1 MLELEHLGEI
11 PHVCRLSIPEIIP
24 FWSHPIRLTQ
34 IGQFFIYGWI
44 PLWQFNIAMKYHQIY
59 IYSVIISLNRPMLH
73 ITRVYIS
80 LKLSFF
86 VGSIS
91 MNHHKIRIFP
101 GLNLIEFPPLSHLV
115 GIQACTLHLAFFG
128 FGSLWAL
135 GLCLTWRGEA
145 AEATKNVGWF
155 EDLRMIS
162 RGIQP
167 FTRPG
172 KHTKSYWKWPFIVD
186 FPMKNGDFT

>member
-34 IGQFFIYGWI
+34 IGQFFIDGWI

-91 MNHHKIRIFP
+91 MNHHKIRIFSWVKSHRIPSAQPSCWNP
-101 GLNLIEFPPLSHLV
+101 G
-115 GIQACTLHLAFFG
+115 LHLAPG
-128 FGSLWAL
+128 VLRLWKSLSSWTL
-135 GLCLTWRGEA
+135 LDLTWG
-145 AEATKNVGWF
+145 
-155 EDLRMIS
+155 S
-162 RGIQP
+162 R
-167 FTRPG
+167 
-172 KHTKSYWKWPFIVD
+172 
-186 FPMKNGDFT
+186 